1 MANNSAS
8 EVTKMAASTDPD
20 IARISRRQGS
30 QHKHRKRLAE
40 KLLEKL
46 TIKST
51 SVKETGRVLGTGAYG
66 QVVELKVNHLL
77 CAGKKLEFS
86 RCSPNELES
95 VLMKFA
101 DECIRLSSLRH
112 PNIMQLLGLVIQ
124 GEMSIVMVTELLP
137 LNLTN
142 CLSTYHL
149 SDHLK
154 KSILTDVA
162 LGLSYLH
169 DNSIVHRDLTAN
181 NVLIT
186 SGLQA
191 KISDFGMAR
200 ALPDDYEETMTAI
213 PGTQHYMPPEATTAN
228 LEGKVI
234 YTNKLDIFSYGHLM
248 VHTTLQKW
256 LLPLPPKVRIDPS
269 NPNQPV
275 LVSEIER
282 RAEFLKEMGEKHHL
296 RGLVLKC
303 LQDDSTK
310 RPTADEIIVELAS
323 MSVATPSYTSAIE
336 MLNRIT
342 ELEREV
348 KNKDEEIANLKAMYR
363 KPKPSKPPK
372 PSPLPRKLT
381 LKSTSSSDG
390 DMDQEAK
397 CQESSTHDMQPQSRN
412 SAVKTI
418 PTSPHPRV
426 NESDMEHK
434 AQRQERKAPDPQP
447 QSHNDAERTTSPSP
461 RPRVNT
467 SHGKSPIPH
476 PRKRPKDELSGKE
489 PRPNSTLY

>member
-1 MANNSAS
+1 MANIEA
-8 EVTKMAASTDPD
+8 TKMAASTDPD
-20 IARISRRQGS
+20 MPSPKISKRQAS
-30 QHKHRKRLAE
+30 HRHKKRLAE

-46 TIKST
+46 TIKTT

-66 QVVELKVNHLL
+66 QVIELEVNHLQ
-77 CAGKKLEFS
+77 CAGKQLEFS
-86 RCSPNELES
+86 RCSPNDLES
-95 VLMKFA
+95 VLIKFA
-101 DECIRLSSLRH
+101 DECIRLSTLRH

-124 GEMSIVMVTELLP
+124 GEMSVVMVTELLP
-137 LNLTN
+137 LNLTS
-142 CLSTYHL
+142 CLSSYRL
-149 SDHLK
+149 SDYLK

-162 LGLSYLH
+162 LGLLYIH
-169 DNSIVHRDLTAN
+169 DNNIIHRDLTTN
-181 NVLIT
+181 NVLLT

-200 ALPDDYEETMTAI
+200 ALPDNYDETMTAI

-256 LLPLPPKVRIDPS
+256 LLPLPPKVRIDPC

-282 RAEFLKEMGEKHHL
+282 RAEFLKEMGETHHL

-310 RPTADEIIVELAS
+310 RPTANEIIVELANV
-323 MSVATPSYTSAIE
+323 SVATPSYTNAIE

-348 KNKDEEIANLKAMYR
+348 KSKNEEIAKLKEMNR
-363 KPKPSKPPK
+363 KAKPSIPPK
-372 PSPLPRKLT
+372 PSPLPRRLT
-381 LKSTSSSDG
+381 LKSTSSSEG
-390 DMDQEAK
+390 DMEQEA
-397 CQESSTHDMQPQSRN
+397 QYQDESTHDMQPQS
-412 SAVKTI
+412 
-418 PTSPHPRV
+418 
-426 NESDMEHK
+426 
-434 AQRQERKAPDPQP
+434 
-447 QSHNDAERTTSPSP
+447 HNDATKNVSPSP

-467 SHGKSPIPH
+467 AHGKIPHPPIPQ
-476 PRKRPKDELSGKE
+476 PRKRPKDELSSKGT
-489 PRPNSTLY
+489 RPNSTLY